1 MKHFLLT
8 FLAAALILT
17 GVAGCTAENAPAL
30 SDATRAVCEPL
41 RSLRTAAAS
50 LQNIDAETSVEQLR
64 ALRESTGKLGQAAR
78 RANTVFQNQSITDLV
93 IRADESFSESVDSPN
108 TQQSVGEATETV
120 RASAAQVLAVL
131 NQAYDSIQ
139 CAQ

>member
-8 FLAAALILT
+8 FLTALLILT

-30 SDATRAVCEPL
+30 SDARRAVCEPL

-64 ALRESTGKLGQAAR
+64 ALRESTGKLVEAAR
-78 RANTVFQNQSITDLV
+78 RANTVFQNQSITDMV
-93 IRADESFSESVDSPN
+93 TAYDSFSQSVDDLS

-120 RASAAQVLAVL
+120 RASATQVLAAL
-131 NQAYDSIQ
+131 NQAYDSIP

>member
-64 ALRESTGKLGQAAR
+64 ALRESTGKLVEAAR

-93 IRADESFSESVDSPN
+93 TAYDSFSQSVDSLN

-120 RASAAQVLAVL
+120 RASAAQVLAAL